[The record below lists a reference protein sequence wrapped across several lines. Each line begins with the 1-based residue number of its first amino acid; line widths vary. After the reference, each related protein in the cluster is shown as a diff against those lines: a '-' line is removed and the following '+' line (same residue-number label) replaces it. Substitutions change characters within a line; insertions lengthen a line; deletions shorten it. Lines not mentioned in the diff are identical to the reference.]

1 MMVRRSRLFG
11 EERCLMEGSINAVA
25 TSTQAITSV
34 ARKRVNSDTSRS
46 ERVRSGRK
54 SAAPVGG
61 RSVRQRGRLAAT
73 IESNRTRKPA
83 QIPWDLGFG
92 ARPRGP

>member
-1 MMVRRSRLFG
+1 
-11 EERCLMEGSINAVA
+11 MECNIDAVA

-34 ARKRVNSDTSRS
+34 ARKLVNSDTSRS

-92 ARPRGP
+92 AQHRGP

>member
-54 SAAPVGG
+54 SAAPAVDA
-61 RSVRQRGRLAAT
+61 RQSDDAPCRA
-73 IESNRTRKPA
+73 
-83 QIPWDLGFG
+83 
-92 ARPRGP
+92 GPLI